1 MKYIQTLIQYWK
13 RLFSGTKNTTVRLMF
28 PVVFS
33 FLAFLGAVTISS
45 DRSYVRLEVSETTV
59 ITGEAFTIDVYAY
72 ATVPVNAVDVEID
85 YSADK
90 IEILSVDKGRSVL
103 TIWTEEPVISTSKIT
118 FAGGTFKRGF
128 VGEHIVA
135 TIEARAKFTGQ
146 TELSVDSVEL
156 LAGDGK
162 GTPVAVDTKNPTTKA
177 SFYIYDEDNS
187 PESIKAALG
196 ININPDINNDGRV
209 SMSDVSIFMSAW
221 TSSGRGTFDFND
233 DGKMNFVDFS
243 IILAKSFFT
252 I

>member
-1 MKYIQTLIQYWK
+1 MKYLTSLTTYWK
-13 RLFSGTKNTTVRLMF
+13 NFFRGTKGTTVRLMF

-33 FLAFLGAVTISS
+33 FLALLGAMSISS

-59 ITGEAFTIDVYAY
+59 LTGEAFTIQVYAY
-72 ATVPVNAVDVEID
+72 ATVPVNAVDVEIE
-85 YSADK
+85 YPADK
-90 IEILSVDKGRSVL
+90 IEILSVDKGQSVL
-103 TIWTEEPVISTSKIT
+103 TIWTEEPVVSQSSIT
-118 FAGGTFKRGF
+118 FAGGTFQRGF

-162 GTPVAVDTKNPTTKA
+162 GTPVAVDTTNQTTKT
-177 SFYIYDEDNS
+177 SFYIYDEDND
-187 PESIKAALG
+187 PESIRAALG
-196 ININPDINNDGRV
+196 ININPDINNDGKV
-209 SMSDVSIFMSAW
+209 TLADISIFMSAW
-221 TSSGRGTFDFND
+221 TATDRGTFDFNS